1 MTPEELYESR
11 KIQERIIAANNI
23 VSFAEYAQALERN
36 YLTELGDPDYD
47 EISEDA
53 QKALDMLDF
62 ETCIFDA
69 DGWVLGVLKSRG
81 YKIDSIDGI
90 DDAGW
95 LNIDVENDH
104 NHLTLHFTPDY
115 IVEQKCTCC
124 DEPLTEE
131 QLKNSF
137 RMIFEGIEDSEACEN
152 VLKEAYNVIKH
163 RENG

>member
-1 MTPEELYESR
+1 MTPEELQEAR
-11 KIQERIIAANNI
+11 KIQECILTANNI
-23 VSFAEYAQALERN
+23 VSFAEYAQALESK
-36 YLTELGDPDYD
+36 YLTELGDPEYD
-47 EISEDA
+47 DISEDA

-81 YKIDSIDGI
+81 YKIDSMHGI

-95 LNIDVENDH
+95 LYIYVENDKH
-104 NHLTLHFTPDY
+104 YLTMYFTPDY
-115 IVEQKCTCC
+115 VAEQRCACC
-124 DEPLTEE
+124 GEPFTEE

-137 RMIFEGIEDSEACEN
+137 SMMFEDVEESEACEN

-163 RENG
+163 NENE